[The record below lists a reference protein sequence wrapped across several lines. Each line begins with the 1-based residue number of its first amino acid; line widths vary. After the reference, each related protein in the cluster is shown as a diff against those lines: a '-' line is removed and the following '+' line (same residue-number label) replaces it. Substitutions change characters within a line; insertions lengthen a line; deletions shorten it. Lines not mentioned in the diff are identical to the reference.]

1 MYLLIRCN
9 KTRMVGAHS
18 DLNIVAVHSHTGW
31 SSRSSNSAS
40 QTRVQ
45 FNCPTATLSCLNSCS
60 KDNGD
65 NVWLSCRMRRLC
77 RVPKFLL
84 KYRPITRLQ
93 HIHVQLPTSAV
104 NAALPAFAR
113 QQTRRMPLQRSIDG
127 TDGRTPNRYIDS
139 APRTMRPVRVAT
151 FALSQSGAENFWNS
165 ICDLVHFEAVWWQL
179 FVGRQ
184 TRYICNFAIKIE
196 PNSDPTV

>member
-1 MYLLIRCN
+1 MKAFRVFFELISLQFFFDDSCVQSPPS
-9 KTRMVGAHS
+9 VGRP
-18 DLNIVAVHSHTGW
+18 NWT
-31 SSRSSNSAS
+31 SRR
-40 QTRVQ
+40 QGTPY
-45 FNCPTATLSCLNSCS
+45 CPTATLSCLNSCS
-60 KDNGD
+60 KDNAD

-77 RVPKFLL
+77 RMPKFLL

-93 HIHVQLPTSAV
+93 QLVQLPMSAV
-104 NAALPAFAR
+104 NETLPAFAR

-127 TDGRTPNRYIDS
+127 TDGRTPNRYIDP

-151 FALSQSGAENFWNS
+151 FALSQSGTENFWNS
-165 ICDLVHFEAVWWQL
+165 ICDLVHFEAIWWQL